1 MSNKDDARGDD
12 NSGELRSDKEWRNL
26 VSEAYE
32 SWIGSG
38 EYSHFITIN
47 YNIWRKNTSGR
58 KVYDN
63 KTNKF
68 SDGNGYRPYSKD
80 AGRKVFQNIKDNKRI
95 EDSGNDEYW
104 KASGRTIWEALR
116 KMEHGKSMIRKWDT
130 RLHQIMFGKDFY
142 RKEKWKG
149 ETLKF
154 ILFAENIHSNL
165 HFHGVTNVEDTNKYP
180 NKVEKFMALA
190 NDVWYSPPKKKHFID
205 SNGNKVFD
213 AETESKVSDY
223 QKENICPGGQIWI
236 EEIKTDFDKENIA
249 GYITK
254 QLKYYGNGE
263 GVYLTND
270 WRA

>member
-1 MSNKDDARGDD
+1 MDKNDDARD
-12 NSGELRSDKEWRNL
+12 GELRSERAWRNL

-32 SWIGSG
+32 GWIGGG

-47 YNIWRKNTSGR
+47 YNIWRKSTSGK

-68 SDGNGYRPYSKD
+68 SDGNGYRAYNKD

-95 EDSGNDEYW
+95 QDSGNDEYW
-104 KASGRTIWEALR
+104 ENPNINHWEAQR
-116 KMEHGKSMIRKWDT
+116 KIEHGKSMIRKWDT

-142 RKEKWKG
+142 RKQKWKG

-154 ILFAENIHSNL
+154 ILFAENINTNL
-165 HFHGVTNVEDTNKYP
+165 HFHGVTNVEDTSKYP
-180 NKVEKFMALA
+180 NKVDKFMGLA
-190 NDVWYSPPKKKHFID
+190 NEVWYSPPRKSHFVD
-205 SNGNKVFD
+205 KDGNKVTD
-213 AETESKVSDY
+213 VMKEYGKSEY

-236 EEIKTDFDKENIA
+236 EEIKTDYDRENIA

-254 QLKYYGNGE
+254 QLKYFGNGE

-270 WRA
+270 WRS